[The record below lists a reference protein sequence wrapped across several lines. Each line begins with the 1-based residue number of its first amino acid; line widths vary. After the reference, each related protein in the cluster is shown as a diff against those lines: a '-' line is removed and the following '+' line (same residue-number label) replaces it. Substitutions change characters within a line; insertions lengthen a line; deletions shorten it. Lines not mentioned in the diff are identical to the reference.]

1 MARIGVLLLLLI
13 QWSNLYAWSC
23 YYNNGEDGWY
33 DGTSMVCDGIEVSVA
48 IETHYCEWY
57 RPDDPYCA
65 QFQVPTCV
73 DVVEYKTEMCPTNY
87 TGAINYSRNYSCQT
101 LSFTEWVES
110 SNNCTALPPS
120 CVEST
125 ESRTMACPSGY
136 EGQITETRISSCPN
150 PYAEPLW
157 LEWLE
162 ENNTCKQSVSDPQSP
177 LSVTNPI
184 SPVSPINTES
194 AIAPQ
199 IDAQNSP
206 VEPSVSPA
214 TGISNPNQ
222 GVGIPKESNV
232 SEKAQTSSKDDKK
245 SSTDKSDS
253 TDTKNQSNNDGQ
265 KNDSKDRKNP
275 SINSPK
281 EIVHGFGL
289 VLSLE
294 LLNKPMEFY
303 QPPLVDPFTI
313 AQEFPIHESTRE
325 FQLDLLKRND
335 IENYYYSISDDT
347 WDGIRR
353 SDILQ

>member
-1 MARIGVLLLLLI
+1 ML
-13 QWSNLYAWSC
+13 Q
-23 YYNNGEDGWY
+23 
-33 DGTSMVCDGIEVSVA
+33 
-48 IETHYCEWY
+48 
-57 RPDDPYCA
+57 
-65 QFQVPTCV
+65 
-73 DVVEYKTEMCPTNY
+73 
-87 TGAINYSRNYSCQT
+87 
-101 LSFTEWVES
+101 
-110 SNNCTALPPS
+110 
-120 CVEST
+120 
-125 ESRTMACPSGY
+125 CPSGY
-136 EGQITETRISSCPN
+136 DGQITETRISSCPN

-199 IDAQNSP
+199 IDAQNSS
-206 VEPSVSPA
+206 VEPPVSPA

-253 TDTKNQSNNDGQ
+253 TDTKNQSNNDVQ